1 MDNTNKQSDPSDS
14 RPAPSVGAEI
24 REVRKAR
31 GLTLKDLSERTGRS
45 VACLSRIERG
55 DTRISVALLTE
66 IGESLSVD
74 PKWFFP
80 NRFGSGE
87 LERSYVVRR
96 ETRRPMSNLYKRPS
110 EELGFRDD
118 LLSSSLT
125 GQFYLLETR
134 FPPGQPANVLEG
146 YVFEGEQHGVVIHGE
161 LELKLGDEVIY
172 LKAGDSFS
180 YPNTIP
186 HRFRNV
192 SKVEAVMIWAMAPV
206 TINW

>member
-1 MDNTNKQSDPSDS
+1 MKDRAKQSRAADS
-14 RPAPSVGAEI
+14 RSEANVGAEI

-45 VACLSRIERG
+45 VAYLSRIERG
-55 DTRISVALLTE
+55 DTRISVDLLTD
-66 IGESLSVD
+66 IGEALGVD

-80 NRFGSGE
+80 RKSGSGE

-96 ETRRPMSNLYKRPS
+96 EARRPMSNLYSRS
-110 EELGFRDD
+110 FDELGFRDG

-134 FPPGQPANVLEG
+134 FPPGQPGNAVEG
-146 YVFEGEQHGVVIHGE
+146 YVFEGEQHGVIVQGE
-161 LELKLGDEVIY
+161 LELRLGDEVIL

-180 YPNTIP
+180 YPNSIP
-186 HRFRNV
+186 HRFRNLG
-192 SKVEAVMIWAMAPV
+192 KVEAVMIWAMAPV